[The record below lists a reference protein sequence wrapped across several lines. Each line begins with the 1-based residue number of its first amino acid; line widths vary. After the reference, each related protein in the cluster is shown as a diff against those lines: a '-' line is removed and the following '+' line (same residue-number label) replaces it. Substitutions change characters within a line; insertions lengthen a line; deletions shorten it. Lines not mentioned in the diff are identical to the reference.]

1 MLSPMLIGLVLLV
14 AVPALMTIPLAFTR
28 YDALTSPEWRG
39 LGNFRE
45 MFRDDL
51 FFNGLRASLVYV
63 LLAVPVRLVG
73 ALLLA
78 LLLRRPGRGMTLF
91 RGAVYLPTVVP
102 DIAYVLLWLY
112 IFNPLFSPL
121 NVFLPLFGGRGSQS
135 AGWLLDGASAQVAI
149 VIVLFW
155 TLGEGFV
162 LLMAALQDI
171 PREML
176 ESAAIDGASRWQ
188 QMTRITLPMLAPIL
202 LLVVFRDTIHSF
214 QANFVATVVL
224 TDGGPYYATSYLP
237 FWIWQNAID
246 YHRFGYAAAMT
257 LVLYVVTGVAIVLQ
271 FAVVRR
277 WRIAYFE

>member
-1 MLSPMLIGLVLLV
+1 MLSPVLIGLTLLII
-14 AVPALMTIPLAFTR
+14 VPALMTIPVAFTR
-28 YDALTSPEWRG
+28 YDALTSPEWLA

-45 MFRDDL
+45 MFRDEM
-51 FFNGLRASLVYV
+51 FYNGLRASFVYV
-63 LLAVPVRLVG
+63 LLAVPVRLLG

-78 LLLRRPGRGMTLF
+78 LLLNRPGRGMTLF

-121 NVFLPLFGGRGSQS
+121 NVFLPLFGGQDGAP
-135 AGWLLDGASAQVAI
+135 AGWLLDGTSAQVAI

-171 PREML
+171 PREL
-176 ESAAIDGASRWQ
+176 TESAAIDGASRWQ
-188 QMTRITLPMLAPIL
+188 QLTRITLPLLTPML

-214 QANFVATVVL
+214 QANFVATVIL
-224 TDGGPYYATSYLP
+224 TDGGPYHATSYLP

-246 YHRFGYAAAMT
+246 YQRFGYAAAMT
-257 LVLYVVTGVAIVLQ
+257 LVLFVVTAVAIALQ

-277 WRIAYFE
+277 WRAAYFE